1 MSKLALS
8 VGAESDER
16 RFEVQRLN
24 DSPVQADVS
33 DRLRFEMLMTEL
45 SAKFV
50 SVTSASID
58 HEIIEA
64 QKHIVRAL
72 DLDRSTLVQLRDNER
87 FVATHTWQ
95 LPDLQPFP
103 GFAVKDLPWMAS
115 AILRGD
121 AVCFARI
128 EDLPAEAVFEKE
140 VARRFGPRSNVTF
153 PLKVGGRVIGAMAFG
168 TVHHQ
173 RDWPDVIVNR
183 LRIFVEMIGGALA
196 RTRAEDEIKKALEEV
211 QRLRDQLQRENM
223 YLQREIK
230 TVRGYRGLVGESSA
244 LQRMLE
250 QVEQVAQTNSSVLL
264 VGETG
269 TGKELIACAL
279 HELSPRREHPMVRL
293 NCAAIPSTLIESEL
307 FGREKGAYT
316 GALSRQAGRFEVAHG
331 STLFLDEVG
340 ELPLEVQAKLLRAL
354 QERQVERLG
363 SSKSI
368 SFDVRIIAAT
378 NRNLD
383 KEVREKRFRDDLY
396 YRLNVFPIRMP
407 ALRERPEDIPLLVRS
422 FVREFAK
429 SFGKAIESVDKRSI
443 YALQRCPWPGNIREL
458 RNTVERAMILAKGPR
473 LYINPPSDPSNEAAP
488 SLLLSDAESGH
499 LRNVLAMT
507 GWRVRGKDGAAELLG
522 VKPTTLD
529 SMLVRHGIAHGRE
542 QSKSLGPM
550 TLDR

>member
-1 MSKLALS
+1 
-8 VGAESDER
+8 
-16 RFEVQRLN
+16 
-24 DSPVQADVS
+24 
-33 DRLRFEMLMTEL
+33 
-45 SAKFV
+45 
-50 SVTSASID
+50 
-58 HEIIEA
+58 
-64 QKHIVRAL
+64 
-72 DLDRSTLVQLRDNER
+72 
-87 FVATHTWQ
+87 
-95 LPDLQPFP
+95 
-103 GFAVKDLPWMAS
+103 
-115 AILRGD
+115 
-121 AVCFARI
+121 
-128 EDLPAEAVFEKE
+128 
-140 VARRFGPRSNVTF
+140 
-153 PLKVGGRVIGAMAFG
+153 
-168 TVHHQ
+168 
-173 RDWPDVIVNR
+173 
-183 LRIFVEMIGGALA
+183 
-196 RTRAEDEIKKALEEV
+196 
-211 QRLRDQLQRENM
+211 
-223 YLQREIK
+223 
-230 TVRGYRGLVGESSA
+230 
-244 LQRMLE
+244 MLE

-279 HELSPRREHPMVRL
+279 HELSPRRERPMVRL

-429 SFGKAIESVDKRSI
+429 SFGKAIESVDKSSI